1 MPPYTI
7 AFDARKLS
15 GRRGGVG
22 HYVTRLAS
30 HLARIAPEFNY
41 VLLTNRQVDASLV
54 PPGFRLAVLGL
65 GLQDGSWPAKL
76 YAPFWMNLQL
86 PRALRRERVD
96 LYHGT
101 NFFMPMRKTCPSV
114 VTVHDVAFVRVPE
127 AFDPVYR
134 RYMRWQVSRS
144 VREADHLIAM
154 TEHAKND
161 ISRLFA
167 IDQARITVTYV
178 GIEERCTASP
188 DVSYLADTR
197 NALDLPGR
205 YLLHVG
211 VVEARKNIE
220 TLLRA
225 SVAPLRRGLLDG
237 VVLVGRDGRGADSV
251 RTTAHNLGIED
262 QVRFLGYVDQRWLV
276 GVYHLAQLLVF
287 PSWFEGFGVPVLEAM
302 ACGTP
307 VVASNASALP
317 EVAGDAAILFPP
329 ADGAALE
336 RALIDVLSQ
345 PELHADLRLRGLA
358 RAAKFT
364 WSAAAAKHVEV
375 YRQVLEQSGRL
386 R

>member
-1 MPPYTI
+1 LDT
-7 AFDARKLS
+7 
-15 GRRGGVG
+15 
-22 HYVTRLAS
+22 
-30 HLARIAPEFNY
+30 
-41 VLLTNRQVDASLV
+41 SLV
-54 PPGFRLAVLGL
+54 PPGFRQAILGL
-65 GLQDGSWPAKL
+65 GFVDGSRPAKL

-101 NFFMPMRKTCPSV
+101 NFFMPMRETCPTV
-114 VTVHDVAFVRVPE
+114 VTVHDVAFVCVPE
-127 AFDPVYR
+127 TFGPVYR
-134 RYMRWQVSRS
+134 RYMRWQVGHS

-161 ISRLFA
+161 ISSLFG
-167 IDQARITVTYV
+167 IDPARITVTYV

-188 DVSYLADTR
+188 DVAYLADTG
-197 NALDLPGR
+197 NALHLPDR

-211 VVEARKNIE
+211 VVDARKNIE

-225 SVAPLRRGLLDG
+225 SVEPLRRGLIDG
-237 VVLVGRDGRGADSV
+237 VVLAGKDSRGADSV

-262 QVRFLGYVDQRWLV
+262 RVRFLGYVDQHWMV
-276 GVYHLAQLLVF
+276 GVYHLARLLVF
-287 PSWFEGFGVPVLEAM
+287 PSWFEGFGVPVIEAM

-307 VVASNASALP
+307 VVASNASAVP

-329 ADGAALE
+329 ADAAALE

-345 PELHADLRLRGLA
+345 PELHAELRRRGLA

-364 WSAAAAKHVEV
+364 WNEAAAKHVEV